1 MDEGKN
7 SLWPEVAAG
16 SFFVARGHKP
26 VRGSYI
32 EIKERGQMTVEDL
45 KRFFSQAISGTAA
58 VGVSARS
65 QCQAFYSPPE
75 IPDLRKIQEVRIRVG
90 QPIILHIDGKEC
102 LMEMQADS
110 ALIREL
116 LEIFSKHSLYAY
128 EDEIRQGYL
137 TIEGGHRVGIAGKVV
152 LDEATGR
159 IRTIKDISALTIR
172 IAHERIGCA
181 DRVIRHLYERQQ
193 LQNTLLISPP
203 GAGKT
208 TLLRDVIRQVSD
220 GNIYGCGRNV
230 SVVDERSELGACFR
244 GVPQCD
250 LGMRTD
256 VMAGCPKAQG
266 MLMMIRSM
274 APEVLAVDEIGSVD
288 DLNALRQVMKCGC
301 GILATVHGDS
311 VEDLRKKP
319 VLNEMLEDNMFTR
332 FVVLSGIPKPGTVT
346 GIYKK
351 EGDRICAISEF

>member
-1 MDEGKN
+1 M
-7 SLWPEVAAG
+7 AG
-16 SFFVARGHKP
+16 SGCGEFFCGRAHKP

-32 EIKERGQMTVEDL
+32 EIKERGQMTAEDL
-45 KRFFSQAISGTAA
+45 KRLFTRTVPGAAA
-58 VGVSARS
+58 VGVSAKS
-65 QCQAFYSPPE
+65 QYQASCSLPE
-75 IPDLRKIQEVRIRVG
+75 MSDLRDIQEIRIRAG
-90 QPIILHIDGKEC
+90 RPIILHIDGNEC
-102 LMEMQADS
+102 LMETWADS
-110 ALIREL
+110 VLIREF

-152 LDEATGR
+152 LDEITGR
-159 IRTIKDISALTIR
+159 IRTIKDISALNIR

-181 DRVIRHLYERQQ
+181 DQVMQHLYERQQ
-193 LQNTLLISPP
+193 FQNTLLISPP

-220 GNIYGCGRNV
+220 GNVYGHGQNV
-230 SVVDERSELGACFR
+230 SVVDERSELGACYR

-256 VMAGCPKAQG
+256 VMDGCPKVQG

-274 APEVLAVDEIGSVD
+274 APEVLAVDEIGTMA
-288 DLNALRQVMKCGC
+288 DLEALRDVMKCGC
-301 GILATVHGDS
+301 RIVATEHGDS

-319 VLNEMLEDNMFTR
+319 VLSEMLEENMFSR
-332 FVVLSGIPKPGTVT
+332 FAVLSGIPKAGTVI

-351 EGDRICAISEF
+351 EEDRICAISEF